1 MRYTPD
7 QIWLKILSE
16 LGDTIREDVYLRQA
30 KPMALTESELTVSVP
45 SVYTQEQIA
54 SRFLPDINGLLEK
67 QIGTSCR
74 LKIIAAQPD
83 GKRQTESSASP
94 TAAAPDDDGDDDDVS
109 STDTTLNPEYSFDRF
124 VVGTGNRLSHAASL
138 AVAEN
143 PGKIYNPLFI
153 YGGVGLGK
161 THLLHAIGNRIQAVH
176 PKQKVLYIS
185 SETFMNEYIDSIITR
200 TTGFDFRSKY
210 RTVDVLLIDD
220 IQFLQRKEG
229 TQEEFFHTFNELH
242 QNSNHIVMTSD
253 RPPKNLETVEE
264 RLRSRFEWGMVADIS
279 PPQFE
284 TRIAIL
290 RQKCEDQDLENV
302 PDPVLS
308 YIAEVIQT
316 NIRDLEGSLIRVAAE
331 ASLFNEE
338 LTVDFARNVLN
349 DFATPPPRINS
360 KAITAEDIQKA
371 VAGYF
376 RLKISD
382 LKSSTRTKAVVV
394 PRQIAMYLCRQLT
407 NLSLMEIADAFGR
420 QDHTTI
426 LHANNRIEESIRTD
440 AELYQTI
447 NFLIEDIK

>member
-7 QIWLKILSE
+7 QIWLEILSE

-83 GKRQTESSASP
+83 GKRQPESSASAAP
-94 TAAAPDDDGDDDDVS
+94 AAAPDDDDAP

-138 AVAEN
+138 AVSEN

-176 PKQKVLYIS
+176 SKQKVLYIS

-200 TTGFDFRSKY
+200 TTAFDFRSKY

-290 RQKCEDQDLENV
+290 RQKCEDQNLENV
-302 PDPVLS
+302 PDSVLS

-349 DFATPPPRINS
+349 DFAAPPPRINS

-376 RLKISD
+376 RIKISD
-382 LKSSTRTKAVVV
+382 LKSSTRTKAIVV

>member
-94 TAAAPDDDGDDDDVS
+94 TAAAPDDGDVS

-143 PGKIYNPLFI
+143 PGKTYNPLFI

-161 THLLHAIGNRIQAVH
+161 THLLHAIGNRIQEIH
-176 PKQKVLYIS
+176 SKQKVLYIS
-185 SETFMNEYIDSIITR
+185 SETFMNEYIDSIIR
-200 TTGFDFRSKY
+200 TTASDFRSKY

-290 RQKCEDQDLENV
+290 RQKCEDQNLENV
-302 PDPVLS
+302 PDSVLS

-316 NIRDLEGSLIRVAAE
+316 NIRELEGSLIRVATE
-331 ASLFNEE
+331 ASLFNEG
-338 LTVDFARNVLN
+338 LTVDFARNVLGTV
-349 DFATPPPRINS
+349 ATPPPRINS
-360 KAITAEDIQKA
+360 KAITAEDVQKA
-371 VAGYF
+371 VASYF
-376 RLKISD
+376 HLKISD

-407 NLSLMEIADAFGR
+407 NLSLMEIADAFSR
-420 QDHTTI
+420 EVHTTV
-426 LHANNRIEESIRTD
+426 LHANNRIEESIQTD

>member
-7 QIWLKILSE
+7 QIWLEILSE

-45 SVYTQEQIA
+45 SVYTQDQIA

-67 QIGTSCR
+67 QIGASCR

-83 GKRQTESSASP
+83 GKRQPEPAVSP
-94 TAAAPDDDGDDDDVS
+94 TPAAAPDDDAP
-109 STDTTLNPEYSFDRF
+109 STDTTLNPEYTFDRF

-161 THLLHAIGNRIQAVH
+161 THLLHAIGNRIQEVH
-176 PKQKVLYIS
+176 SKQKVLYIS

-200 TTGFDFRSKY
+200 TTAFDFRSKY

-302 PDPVLS
+302 PDSVLS

-371 VAGYF
+371 VASYF

-426 LHANNRIEESIRTD
+426 LHANNRIEESIRAD

-447 NFLIEDIK
+447 NFLIEDIQ

>member
-1 MRYTPD
+1 MQYTPD
-7 QIWLKILSE
+7 QIWLKVLSE

-54 SRFLPDINGLLEK
+54 SRFLPDINGFLEK
-67 QIGTSCR
+67 QIGANCR

-83 GKRQTESSASP
+83 GKRQPEPSVSSTP
-94 TAAAPDDDGDDDDVS
+94 AAPDDTDAPS
-109 STDTTLNPEYSFDRF
+109 PDTTLNPEYSFDRF

-161 THLLHAIGNRIQAVH
+161 THLLHAIGNRIQEVH
-176 PKQKVLYIS
+176 SKQKVLYIS

-200 TTGFDFRSKY
+200 TTAFDFRSKY

-290 RQKCEDQDLENV
+290 RQKCEDQSLENV
-302 PDPVLS
+302 PDSVLS

>member
-7 QIWLKILSE
+7 QIWLHILSE

-45 SVYTQEQIA
+45 SVYTQGEIA
-54 SRFLPDINGLLEK
+54 SRFLSDINTLLGK
-67 QIGTSCR
+67 QIAGSCR
-74 LKIIAAQPD
+74 LKIIAAQSD
-83 GKRQTESSASP
+83 GKRQPEPSASSPPAP
-94 TAAAPDDDGDDDDVS
+94 TTSDVAP
-109 STDTTLNPEYSFDRF
+109 STEASLNPEYTFDRF

-138 AVAEN
+138 AVSEN

-161 THLLHAIGNRIQAVH
+161 THLLHALGNRIQKIH

-200 TTGFDFRSKY
+200 TTAFDFRSKY

-290 RQKCEDQDLENV
+290 HQKCEDQNLENV
-302 PDPVLS
+302 PDSVLS

-338 LTVDFARNVLN
+338 LTVDFTRNVLGN
-349 DFATPPPRINS
+349 VAQPPARMS
-360 KAITAEDIQKA
+360 YQAITAEDIQKA

-382 LKSSTRTKAVVV
+382 LKSSTRTKAVVL

-407 NLSLMEIADAFGR
+407 NLSLMEIAEAFGR
-420 QDHTTI
+420 QDHTTV
-426 LHANNRIEESIRTD
+426 LHANNRIEENIRTD
-440 AELYQTI
+440 SELYQTV
-447 NFLIEDIK
+447 NFLKEDIK

>member
-54 SRFLPDINGLLEK
+54 SRFLPDINGFLEK

-83 GKRQTESSASP
+83 GKRQPESSASAP
-94 TAAAPDDDGDDDDVS
+94 PAAVPDDDDDDAP

-176 PKQKVLYIS
+176 SKQKVLYIS

-200 TTGFDFRSKY
+200 TTAFDFRSKY

-290 RQKCEDQDLENV
+290 RQKCEDQNLENV
-302 PDPVLS
+302 PDSVLS
-308 YIAEVIQT
+308 YIAEAIQT

-349 DFATPPPRINS
+349 DFATPSPRINS

-376 RLKISD
+376 RLKIGD
-382 LKSSTRTKAVVV
+382 LKSSTRTKAIVV

-407 NLSLMEIADAFGR
+407 NLSLMEIANAFGR

>member
-1 MRYTPD
+1 MR
-7 QIWLKILSE
+7 ILP
-16 LGDTIREDVYLRQA
+16 LQLI
-30 KPMALTESELTVSVP
+30 
-45 SVYTQEQIA
+45 
-54 SRFLPDINGLLEK
+54 
-67 QIGTSCR
+67 
-74 LKIIAAQPD
+74 QP
-83 GKRQTESSASP
+83 
-94 TAAAPDDDGDDDDVS
+94 
-109 STDTTLNPEYSFDRF
+109 LIPEYSFDRF

-138 AVAEN
+138 AVSEN
-143 PGKIYNPLFI
+143 PGKSYNPLFI

-161 THLLHAIGNRIQAVH
+161 THLLHAIGNRIQEIH

-185 SETFMNEYIDSIITR
+185 SETFMNEYIDSIIR
-200 TTGFDFRSKY
+200 TTAFDFRSKY

-284 TRIAIL
+284 TRVAIL
-290 RQKCEDQDLENV
+290 RQKCEDQNLENI
-302 PDPVLS
+302 PDSVLS

-316 NIRDLEGSLIRVAAE
+316 NIRNLEGSLIRVAA
-331 ASLFNEE
+331 AAGLSNEE
-338 LTVDFARNVLN
+338 LTVDFASKVLN
-349 DFATPPPRINS
+349 AVATTPHRISS
-360 KAITAEDIQKA
+360 KAITAEDVQKA

-376 RLKISD
+376 HLKISD
-382 LKSSTRTKAVVV
+382 LKSSTRIRAVVV

>member
-45 SVYTQEQIA
+45 SMYTQEQIA

-67 QIGTSCR
+67 QIGANCR

-83 GKRQTESSASP
+83 GKRHPEPSVSSTPATE
-94 TAAAPDDDGDDDDVS
+94 PDDDAP
-109 STDTTLNPEYSFDRF
+109 STDTTLNPEYTFDRF

-138 AVAEN
+138 AVSEN

-161 THLLHAIGNRIQAVH
+161 THLLHAIGNRIQYIH
-176 PKQKVLYIS
+176 SKQKVLYIS
-185 SETFMNEYIDSIITR
+185 SETFMNEYIDSIINR
-200 TTGFDFRSKY
+200 TTAIDFRNKY

-290 RQKCEDQDLENV
+290 RQKCEDQNLENV
-302 PDPVLS
+302 PDSVLS
-308 YIAEVIQT
+308 YIAEAIQT

-338 LTVDFARNVLN
+338 LTVDFVRNVLGTV
-349 DFATPPPRINS
+349 TPSPVRINHQ
-360 KAITAEDIQKA
+360 AITAEDIQKV
-371 VAGYF
+371 VASYF

-407 NLSLMEIADAFGR
+407 NLSLTEIAEAFSR
-420 QDHTTI
+420 EVHTTV

-440 AELYQTI
+440 AELYQII
-447 NFLIEDIK
+447 NFLIKDIKE

>member
-83 GKRQTESSASP
+83 GKRQPKSSTSS
-94 TAAAPDDDGDDDDVS
+94 TTLAAAPDDDAP
-109 STDTTLNPEYSFDRF
+109 STDTTLNPEYTFDRF

-138 AVAEN
+138 AVSDD
-143 PGKIYNPLFI
+143 PGNTYNPLFI

-161 THLLHAIGNRIQAVH
+161 THLLHAIGNRIQEIH
-176 PKQKVLYIS
+176 SKQKVLYIS
-185 SETFMNEYIDSIITR
+185 SETFMNEYIDSIINR
-200 TTGFDFRSKY
+200 TTAFDFRSKY

-302 PDPVLS
+302 PDSVLS

-338 LTVDFARNVLN
+338 LTVDFARTVLGNV
-349 DFATPPPRINS
+349 TPP
-360 KAITAEDIQKA
+360 
-371 VAGYF
+371 
-376 RLKISD
+376 ISSD
-382 LKSSTRTKAVVV
+382 
-394 PRQIAMYLCRQLT
+394 
-407 NLSLMEIADAFGR
+407 
-420 QDHTTI
+420 
-426 LHANNRIEESIRTD
+426 
-440 AELYQTI
+440 
-447 NFLIEDIK
+447 

>member
-45 SVYTQEQIA
+45 SLYTHEQIA

-67 QIGTSCR
+67 QIGANCR

-83 GKRQTESSASP
+83 GKRHPEPSVSSTP
-94 TAAAPDDDGDDDDVS
+94 AAAPDDNDAP
-109 STDTTLNPEYSFDRF
+109 STDTTLNPEYTFDRF

-138 AVAEN
+138 AVSEN

-161 THLLHAIGNRIQAVH
+161 THLLHAIGNRIQEIH
-176 PKQKVLYIS
+176 SKQKVLYIS

-200 TTGFDFRSKY
+200 TTAFDFRSKY

-290 RQKCEDQDLENV
+290 RQKCEDQNLENI
-302 PDPVLS
+302 PDSVLS
-308 YIAEVIQT
+308 YIAEAIQT

-338 LTVDFARNVLN
+338 LTVDFARNVLGN
-349 DFATPPPRINS
+349 VAQPPPRIS
-360 KAITAEDIQKA
+360 YQAITAEDVQKA

-407 NLSLMEIADAFGR
+407 NLSLMEIAEAFGR
-420 QDHTTI
+420 QDHTTV

-440 AELYQTI
+440 SELYQTV
-447 NFLIEDIK
+447 NFLTEDIK

>member
-7 QIWLKILSE
+7 QIWLNILSE

-54 SRFLPDINGLLEK
+54 SRFLPDINGLLKK
-67 QIGTSCR
+67 QIGANCR

-83 GKRQTESSASP
+83 GKRSAESSASSTP
-94 TAAAPDDDGDDDDVS
+94 SVTPDEELS
-109 STDTTLNPEYSFDRF
+109 SEASLNPTYTFDRF

-138 AVAEN
+138 AVSEK
-143 PGKIYNPLFI
+143 PGEIYNPLFI

-161 THLLHAIGNRIQAVH
+161 THLLHAIGNRIQEVH
-176 PKQKVLYIS
+176 SKQKVLYIS
-185 SETFMNEYIDSIITR
+185 SETFMNEYIDSIIR
-200 TTGFDFRSKY
+200 TTAFDFRSKY

-284 TRIAIL
+284 TRVAIL
-290 RQKCEDQDLENV
+290 RQKCEDQNLENI
-302 PDPVLS
+302 PDSVLS

-316 NIRDLEGSLIRVAAE
+316 NIRDLEGSLIRVATE
-331 ASLFNEE
+331 ASLFKEE
-338 LTVDFARNVLN
+338 LTVDFARNALGTV
-349 DFATPPPRINS
+349 TPPPVRINHQ
-360 KAITAEDIQKA
+360 AITAEDIQKA
-371 VAGYF
+371 VADYF
-376 RLKISD
+376 RLTIGD

-407 NLSLMEIADAFGR
+407 NLSLTEIAEAFSR
-420 QDHTTI
+420 EVHTTV

-447 NFLIEDIK
+447 NFLIKDIKE

>member
-30 KPMALTESELTVSVP
+30 KPMALTKSELTVSVP
-45 SVYTQEQIA
+45 SVYTQDQIA
-54 SRFLPDINGLLEK
+54 SRFLPDINGLLEE

-83 GKRQTESSASP
+83 GKRQPESSSSTP
-94 TAAAPDDDGDDDDVS
+94 PAAAPDDDDTPL
-109 STDTTLNPEYSFDRF
+109 TDTTLNPEYSFDRF

-138 AVAEN
+138 AVSEK
-143 PGKIYNPLFI
+143 PGEIYNPLFI

-161 THLLHAIGNRIQAVH
+161 THLLHAIGNRIQEIH
-176 PKQKVLYIS
+176 SNQKVLYIS
-185 SETFMNEYIDSIITR
+185 SETFMNEYIDSIINR
-200 TTGFDFRSKY
+200 TTAFDFRSKY

-290 RQKCEDQDLENV
+290 RQKCEDQNLENV
-302 PDPVLS
+302 PDSVLS

-331 ASLFNEE
+331 ASFFNEE
-338 LTVDFARNVLN
+338 LTVDFARNVLGSV
-349 DFATPPPRINS
+349 TPPPPQINS
-360 KAITAEDIQKA
+360 QAITAEDIQKA
-371 VAGYF
+371 VASHF
-376 RLKISD
+376 RLKIGD

-407 NLSLMEIADAFGR
+407 NLSLMEIAEAFSR
-420 QDHTTI
+420 EVHTTV
-426 LHANNRIEESIRTD
+426 LHANNRIEENLRTD

-447 NFLIEDIK
+447 NFLIEDIKE

>member
-1 MRYTPD
+1 MMRYTPD
-7 QIWLKILSE
+7 QIWLHILSE

-54 SRFLPDINGLLEK
+54 SRFLSDINTLLGT
-67 QIGTSCR
+67 QIGSSCR
-74 LKIIAAQPD
+74 LKIIAAQSD
-83 GKRQTESSASP
+83 GKRHPEPSDPPPATP
-94 TAAAPDDDGDDDDVS
+94 DAAPATEAS
-109 STDTTLNPEYSFDRF
+109 LNPEYTFDRF

-138 AVAEN
+138 AVSEN

-161 THLLHAIGNRIQAVH
+161 THLLHAIGNRIQEIH

-200 TTGFDFRSKY
+200 TTAFDFRSKY

-290 RQKCEDQDLENV
+290 RQKCEDQNLEDV
-302 PDPVLS
+302 PDSVLS

-338 LTVDFARNVLN
+338 LTVDFARNVLGN
-349 DFATPPPRINS
+349 VAQPPPRIS
-360 KAITAEDIQKA
+360 YQAITAEDVQKA

-407 NLSLMEIADAFGR
+407 NLSLMEIAEAFGR
-420 QDHTTI
+420 QDHTTV
-426 LHANNRIEESIRTD
+426 LHANNRIEERIRTD
-440 AELYQTI
+440 SELYQTV
-447 NFLIEDIK
+447 NFLTEDIK

>member
-1 MRYTPD
+1 MMRYTPD
-7 QIWLKILSE
+7 QIWLHILSE

-54 SRFLPDINGLLEK
+54 SRFLSDINTLLGT
-67 QIGTSCR
+67 QISSSCR
-74 LKIIAAQPD
+74 LKIIAAQSD
-83 GKRQTESSASP
+83 GKRHPEPSDPPP
-94 TAAAPDDDGDDDDVS
+94 TTPDAAPATEAS
-109 STDTTLNPEYSFDRF
+109 LNPEYTFDRF

-138 AVAEN
+138 AVSEN

-161 THLLHAIGNRIQAVH
+161 THLLHAIGNRIQEIH

-200 TTGFDFRSKY
+200 TTAFDFRSKY

-290 RQKCEDQDLENV
+290 RQKCEDQNLEDV
-302 PDPVLS
+302 PDSVLS

-316 NIRDLEGSLIRVAAE
+316 NIRDLEGSLIRVVAE

-338 LTVDFARNVLN
+338 LTVDFARNVLDN
-349 DFATPPPRINS
+349 VAQPPPRIS
-360 KAITAEDIQKA
+360 YQAITAEDVQKA
-371 VAGYF
+371 VAGCF

-407 NLSLMEIADAFGR
+407 NLSLMEIAEAFGR
-420 QDHTTI
+420 QDHTTV
-426 LHANNRIEESIRTD
+426 LHANNRIEERIRTD
-440 AELYQTI
+440 SELYQTV
-447 NFLIEDIK
+447 NFLTEDIK

>member
-7 QIWLKILSE
+7 QIWLNILSE
-16 LGDTIREDVYLRQA
+16 LGDTLREDVYLRQA

-67 QIGTSCR
+67 QIGANCR

-83 GKRQTESSASP
+83 GKRSTDSSVSATP
-94 TAAAPDDDGDDDDVS
+94 AAAPDDDDAPA
-109 STDTTLNPEYSFDRF
+109 TDTTLNPEYTFDRF

-138 AVAEN
+138 AVSDD
-143 PGKIYNPLFI
+143 PGNTYNPLFI

-161 THLLHAIGNRIQAVH
+161 THLLHAIGNRIQEIH

-185 SETFMNEYIDSIITR
+185 SETFMNEYIDSIINR
-200 TTGFDFRSKY
+200 TTAFDFRSKY

-290 RQKCEDQDLENV
+290 RQKCEDQNLENV
-302 PDPVLS
+302 PDSVLS

-338 LTVDFARNVLN
+338 LTVDFARNVLGTV
-349 DFATPPPRINS
+349 TPSPVRINYQ
-360 KAITAEDIQKA
+360 AITAEDIQKA
-371 VAGYF
+371 VASHFG
-376 RLKISD
+376 LKIGD
-382 LKSSTRTKAVVV
+382 LKSSTRTKTVVV

-407 NLSLMEIADAFGR
+407 HLSLTEIAEAFSR
-420 QDHTTI
+420 EVHTTV
-426 LHANNRIEESIRTD
+426 LHANNRIEKNLQTD

-447 NFLIEDIK
+447 NFLTKDIKE

>member
-7 QIWLKILSE
+7 QIWLNILSE

-67 QIGTSCR
+67 QIGTNFR

-83 GKRQTESSASP
+83 GKRQSEPAGSSTP
-94 TAAAPDDDGDDDDVS
+94 AAAPDEDPAP
-109 STDTTLNPEYSFDRF
+109 STDTTLNPEYTFDRF

-161 THLLHAIGNRIQAVH
+161 THLLHAIGNRIQEVH
-176 PKQKVLYIS
+176 SKQKVLYIS

-200 TTGFDFRSKY
+200 TTAFDFRSKY

-290 RQKCEDQDLENV
+290 RQKCEDQNLENV
-302 PDPVLS
+302 PDSVLS

-316 NIRDLEGSLIRVAAE
+316 NIRDLEGSLIRIAAE

-349 DFATPPPRINS
+349 DVATPAPRINS

-382 LKSSTRTKAVVV
+382 LKSSTRTKAIVV

-447 NFLIEDIK
+447 NFLIEDIQ

>member
-1 MRYTPD
+1 MMRYTPD

-30 KPMALTESELTVSVP
+30 KPMALTESEMTVSVP
-45 SVYTQEQIA
+45 SVYTQEQIE
-54 SRFLPDINGLLEK
+54 SRFLSDINGLLAK
-67 QIGTSCR
+67 QIGASCR
-74 LKIIAAQPD
+74 LKIIAAKPNTKRASEPSVTPTTPD
-83 GKRQTESSASP
+83 VAPSTETS
-94 TAAAPDDDGDDDDVS
+94 
-109 STDTTLNPEYSFDRF
+109 LNPEYTFDRF

-138 AVAEN
+138 AVAET

-161 THLLHAIGNRIQAVH
+161 THLLHAIGNRIQEIH
-176 PKQKVLYIS
+176 SKQKVLYIS

-200 TTGFDFRSKY
+200 TTALDFRSKY

-290 RQKCEDQDLENV
+290 RQKCEDQNLGNV
-302 PDPVLS
+302 HDSVLS

-331 ASLFNEE
+331 ASLFNEQ
-338 LTVDFARNVLN
+338 LTVDFARNVLAN
-349 DFATPPPRINS
+349 VALPAIRMNHQ
-360 KAITAEDIQKA
+360 AITAEDIQKA
-371 VAGYF
+371 VASYF

-382 LKSSTRTKAVVV
+382 LRSSTRTKAVVV

-407 NLSLMEIADAFGR
+407 KLSLMEIANAFDR
-420 QDHTTI
+420 QDHTTV
-426 LHANNRIEESIRTD
+426 LHANSRIEESIRTD
-440 AELYQTI
+440 SELYQTI

>member
-16 LGDTIREDVYLRQA
+16 LGDIIREDVYLRQA
-30 KPMALTESELTVSVP
+30 KPMALTESELTISVP

-54 SRFLPDINGLLEK
+54 SRFLPDINGLLKK

-83 GKRQTESSASP
+83 GKRQSESSASA
-94 TAAAPDDDGDDDDVS
+94 TLAAAPDDDDAP
-109 STDTTLNPEYSFDRF
+109 STDTTLNPEYTFDRF

-138 AVAEN
+138 AVSDD
-143 PGKIYNPLFI
+143 PGNTYNPLFI

-161 THLLHAIGNRIQAVH
+161 THLLHAIGNRIQEIH

-185 SETFMNEYIDSIITR
+185 SETFMNEYIDSIINR
-200 TTGFDFRSKY
+200 TTAFDFRSKY

-302 PDPVLS
+302 PDSVLS

-316 NIRDLEGSLIRVAAE
+316 NIRDLEGSLIRLAAE

-338 LTVDFARNVLN
+338 LTVDFAHNVLGN
-349 DFATPPPRINS
+349 VTPPPPRINS

-382 LKSSTRTKAVVV
+382 LKSSTRTKTVVV

-407 NLSLMEIADAFGR
+407 NLSLTEIAEAFSR
-420 QDHTTI
+420 EVHTTV
-426 LHANNRIEESIRTD
+426 LHANNRIEENLRTD

-447 NFLIEDIK
+447 NFLIKDIKE

>member
-67 QIGTSCR
+67 QISTSCR

-83 GKRQTESSASP
+83 GKRQPESSASATP
-94 TAAAPDDDGDDDDVS
+94 AAAPDDDDS
-109 STDTTLNPEYSFDRF
+109 PSTDTTLNPEYSFDRF

-138 AVAEN
+138 AVSEN

-161 THLLHAIGNRIQAVH
+161 THLLHAIGNRIQEVH
-176 PKQKVLYIS
+176 SKQKVLYIS

-200 TTGFDFRSKY
+200 TTAFDFRSKY

-290 RQKCEDQDLENV
+290 RQKCEDQNLENV
-302 PDPVLS
+302 PDSVLS

-331 ASLFNEE
+331 ASLFNED

-349 DFATPPPRINS
+349 DFAAPPPRINS

-371 VAGYF
+371 VASYF

-447 NFLIEDIK
+447 NFLTEDIK

>member
-7 QIWLKILSE
+7 QIWSKILSE

-30 KPMALTESELTVSVP
+30 KPMALTENELTVSVP
-45 SVYTQEQIA
+45 SVYTQDQIA
-54 SRFLPDINGLLEK
+54 SRFLPDINGFLEK
-67 QIGTSCR
+67 QVGVNCR
-74 LKIIAAQPD
+74 LKIIAAQPN
-83 GKRQTESSASP
+83 GKRQPEPSTSP
-94 TAAAPDDDGDDDDVS
+94 TPSATPETAPETDP
-109 STDTTLNPEYSFDRF
+109 STETTLNPEYTFDRF

-138 AVAEN
+138 AVSEN

-161 THLLHAIGNRIQAVH
+161 THLLHAIGNRIQEVH
-176 PKQKVLYIS
+176 SKQKVLYIS
-185 SETFMNEYIDSIITR
+185 SETFMNEYIDSIINR
-200 TTGFDFRSKY
+200 TTAFDFRGKY

-290 RQKCEDQDLENV
+290 RQKCEDQNLENV
-302 PDPVLS
+302 PDSVLS

-331 ASLFNEE
+331 ASLFNED
-338 LTVDFARNVLN
+338 LTVDFAQNVLGN
-349 DFATPPPRINS
+349 VAPPPPRINS
-360 KAITAEDIQKA
+360 KAVTAEDIQKA

-376 RLKISD
+376 RLNISD

-407 NLSLMEIADAFGR
+407 NLSLTEIAEAFSR
-420 QDHTTI
+420 EVHTTV
-426 LHANNRIEESIRTD
+426 LHANNRIEANLQTD
-440 AELYQTI
+440 TELYQTI
-447 NFLIEDIK
+447 NFLIKDIKE

>member
-1 MRYTPD
+1 MMRYTPD

-45 SVYTQEQIA
+45 SVYTQEEIG
-54 SRFLPDINGLLEK
+54 SRFLTDINSFLEK
-67 QIGTSCR
+67 QIGAGCR
-74 LKIIAAQPD
+74 LKIIIANSEA
-83 GKRQTESSASP
+83 KRPTESSVKADTPTPPDASS
-94 TAAAPDDDGDDDDVS
+94 APEAG
-109 STDTTLNPEYSFDRF
+109 LNPEYTFDRF

-138 AVAEN
+138 AVSEN

-161 THLLHAIGNRIQAVH
+161 THLLHAIGNRIQEIH

-185 SETFMNEYIDSIITR
+185 SETFMNEYIDSIIAR
-200 TTGFDFRSKY
+200 TTAFDFRSKY

-290 RQKCEDQDLENV
+290 RQKCEDQNLENV
-302 PDPVLS
+302 PDSVLS

-338 LTVDFARNVLN
+338 LTVDFTHNVLN
-349 DFATPPPRINS
+349 DVAMPPPRINS
-360 KAITAEDIQKA
+360 RAITAEDIQKA
-371 VAGYF
+371 VSGYF
-376 RLKISD
+376 RLNISD

-407 NLSLMEIADAFGR
+407 NLSLTEIAEAFSR
-420 QDHTTI
+420 EVHTTV
-426 LHANNRIEESIRTD
+426 LHANNRIEETLRTD

-447 NFLIEDIK
+447 NFLIKDIKE

>member
-1 MRYTPD
+1 MMRYTPD

-30 KPMALTESELTVSVP
+30 KPMALTEDELTISVP
-45 SVYTQEQIA
+45 SVYTQDQIA
-54 SRFLPDINGLLEK
+54 SRFLSDINSLLE
-67 QIGTSCR
+67 QQVGTSCR

-83 GKRQTESSASP
+83 GKRSTESSPPSTTPATPDASDETP
-94 TAAAPDDDGDDDDVS
+94 S
-109 STDTTLNPEYSFDRF
+109 SEATLNPEYTFDRF

-138 AVAEN
+138 AVSEN

-161 THLLHAIGNRIQAVH
+161 THLLHAIGNRIQEVH
-176 PKQKVLYIS
+176 SKQKVLYIS

-200 TTGFDFRSKY
+200 TTAFDFRSKY

-290 RQKCEDQDLENV
+290 RQKCEDQNLENV
-302 PDPVLS
+302 PDSVLS

-338 LTVDFARNVLN
+338 LTVDFARNVLDN
-349 DFATPPPRINS
+349 VTPPPARINS
-360 KAITAEDIQKA
+360 QAITAEDIQKA
-371 VAGYF
+371 VASYF
-376 RLKISD
+376 RIKISD

-407 NLSLMEIADAFGR
+407 SLSLTEIADAFGR
-420 QDHTTI
+420 QDHTTV

-440 AELYQTI
+440 SELYQTV

>member
-7 QIWLKILSE
+7 QIWLNILSE

-67 QIGTSCR
+67 QIGANFR

-83 GKRQTESSASP
+83 GKRHPEPSVSSTP
-94 TAAAPDDDGDDDDVS
+94 AAEPDDDPVS
-109 STDTTLNPEYSFDRF
+109 STDTTLNPEYTFDRF

-161 THLLHAIGNRIQAVH
+161 THLLHAIGNRIQEVH
-176 PKQKVLYIS
+176 SKQKVLYIS

-200 TTGFDFRSKY
+200 TTAFDFRSKY

-290 RQKCEDQDLENV
+290 RQKCEDQNLENV
-302 PDPVLS
+302 PDSVLS

-349 DFATPPPRINS
+349 DVAAPPPRINS

-447 NFLIEDIK
+447 NFLTEDIQ

>member
-7 QIWLKILSE
+7 QIWSEILSE

-45 SVYTQEQIA
+45 SVYTQEQIE
-54 SRFLPDINGLLEK
+54 SRFLSDINGLLEK
-67 QIGTSCR
+67 QIGASCR
-74 LKIIAAQPD
+74 LKTIAAKPD
-83 GKRQTESSASP
+83 AKRASELLVTPTTPDVAPSTETS
-94 TAAAPDDDGDDDDVS
+94 
-109 STDTTLNPEYSFDRF
+109 LNPEYTFDRF
-124 VVGTGNRLSHAASL
+124 VIGTGNRLSHAASL

-161 THLLHAIGNRIQAVH
+161 THLLHAIGNRIQEIH
-176 PKQKVLYIS
+176 SKQKVLYIS

-200 TTGFDFRSKY
+200 TTAFDFRSKY

-290 RQKCEDQDLENV
+290 RQKCEDQNLENV
-302 PDPVLS
+302 HDSVLS

-331 ASLFNEE
+331 ASLFNEK
-338 LTVDFARNVLN
+338 LTVDFARNVLDN
-349 DFATPPPRINS
+349 VAPPSTRMS
-360 KAITAEDIQKA
+360 HQAITAEDIQKA
-371 VAGYF
+371 VASYF

-407 NLSLMEIADAFGR
+407 KLSLMEIADAFGR
-420 QDHTTI
+420 QDHTTV
-426 LHANNRIEESIRTD
+426 LHANSRIEESIRTD
-440 AELYQTI
+440 SELYQTI

>member
-1 MRYTPD
+1 MMRYTPD

-30 KPMALTESELTVSVP
+30 KPMALTESGLTVSVP
-45 SVYTQEQIA
+45 SVYTQEEIG
-54 SRFLPDINGLLEK
+54 SRFLTDINSFLEK
-67 QIGTSCR
+67 QIGASCR
-74 LKIIAAQPD
+74 LKIIIANSEAKRDSEREPESPETAATPPPSD
-83 GKRQTESSASP
+83 TPSP
-94 TAAAPDDDGDDDDVS
+94 TEAS
-109 STDTTLNPEYSFDRF
+109 LNPEYTFDRF

-138 AVAEN
+138 AVSEN

-161 THLLHAIGNRIQAVH
+161 THLLHAIGNRIQKIH
-176 PKQKVLYIS
+176 SKQKVLYIS
-185 SETFMNEYIDSIITR
+185 SETFMNEYIDSIIAR
-200 TTGFDFRSKY
+200 TTAFDFRSKY

-290 RQKCEDQDLENV
+290 RQKCEDQNLESV
-302 PDPVLS
+302 PDSVLS

-331 ASLFNEE
+331 ASLFNEK
-338 LTVDFARNVLN
+338 LTVDFTRDVLN
-349 DFATPPPRINS
+349 DVAPPAARPNA
-360 KAITAEDIQKA
+360 KAITAEDIQKI
-371 VAGYF
+371 VAGYY

-382 LKSSTRTKAVVV
+382 LKSSTRTKTVVV

-407 NLSLMEIADAFGR
+407 NLSLMEIAEAFGR

-426 LHANNRIEESIRTD
+426 LHANNRIEKSIQTD
-440 AELYQTI
+440 AELGQTI
-447 NFLIEDIK
+447 NFLTEDIK

>member
-67 QIGTSCR
+67 QIGANCR

-83 GKRQTESSASP
+83 GKRQPESSAS
-94 TAAAPDDDGDDDDVS
+94 AAPDAPDDDAP

-138 AVAEN
+138 AVSEN

-161 THLLHAIGNRIQAVH
+161 THLLHAIGNRIQEVH
-176 PKQKVLYIS
+176 SKQKVLYIS

-200 TTGFDFRSKY
+200 TTAFDFRSKY

-290 RQKCEDQDLENV
+290 RQKCEDQNLENV
-302 PDPVLS
+302 PDSVLS
-308 YIAEVIQT
+308 YIAEAIQT

-349 DFATPPPRINS
+349 DFTAPPPRINS

-394 PRQIAMYLCRQLT
+394 PRQIAMYICRQLT

>member
-7 QIWLKILSE
+7 QIWSNILSE

-30 KPMALTESELTVSVP
+30 KPMAITESELTISVP

-54 SRFLPDINGLLEK
+54 SRFLPDINDLLEK
-67 QIGTSCR
+67 QIGANFR

-83 GKRQTESSASP
+83 GKRRPEPSVSSP
-94 TAAAPDDDGDDDDVS
+94 PAAAPDDDPAP
-109 STDTTLNPEYSFDRF
+109 STDTTLNPEYTFDRF

-138 AVAEN
+138 AVSEK
-143 PGKIYNPLFI
+143 PGEIYNPLFI

-161 THLLHAIGNRIQAVH
+161 THLLHAIGNRIQEIH
-176 PKQKVLYIS
+176 SKQKVLYIS
-185 SETFMNEYIDSIITR
+185 SETFMNEYIDSIINR
-200 TTGFDFRSKY
+200 TTAFDFRSKY

-290 RQKCEDQDLENV
+290 RQKCEDQNLENV
-302 PDPVLS
+302 PDSVLS

-316 NIRDLEGSLIRVAAE
+316 NIRNLEGSLIKVAAE

-338 LTVDFARNVLN
+338 LTVDFARNVLGN
-349 DFATPPPRINS
+349 VTPPPSRINS
-360 KAITAEDIQKA
+360 QAITAEDIQKA
-371 VAGYF
+371 VASHF

-407 NLSLMEIADAFGR
+407 HLSLTEIAEAFSR
-420 QDHTTI
+420 EVHTTV
-426 LHANNRIEESIRTD
+426 LHANNRIEKNLQTD

-447 NFLIEDIK
+447 NFLTKDIKE

>member
-7 QIWLKILSE
+7 QIWLNILSE

-67 QIGTSCR
+67 QIGANFR

-83 GKRQTESSASP
+83 GKRQPEPSVSSTP
-94 TAAAPDDDGDDDDVS
+94 AAAPDDDPAP
-109 STDTTLNPEYSFDRF
+109 STDTTLNPEYTFDRF

-138 AVAEN
+138 AVSEK
-143 PGKIYNPLFI
+143 PGEIYNPLFI

-161 THLLHAIGNRIQAVH
+161 THLLHAIGNRIQEVH
-176 PKQKVLYIS
+176 SKQKVLYIS
-185 SETFMNEYIDSIITR
+185 SETFMNEYIDSIINR
-200 TTGFDFRSKY
+200 TTAFDFRSKY

-290 RQKCEDQDLENV
+290 RQKCEDQNLENV
-302 PDPVLS
+302 PDSVLS

-338 LTVDFARNVLN
+338 FTVDFARNVLGTVT
-349 DFATPPPRINS
+349 AAPVRINHQ
-360 KAITAEDIQKA
+360 AITAEDIQKA
-371 VAGYF
+371 VADYF
-376 RLKISD
+376 RIKISD
-382 LKSSTRTKAVVV
+382 LKSSTRTKTVVV

-407 NLSLMEIADAFGR
+407 NLSLTEIAEAFSR
-420 QDHTTI
+420 EVHTTV
-426 LHANNRIEESIRTD
+426 LHANNRIEANLRTD

-447 NFLIEDIK
+447 NFLIEDIKE

>member
-1 MRYTPD
+1 MMRYTPD
-7 QIWLKILSE
+7 QIWLQILSE

-30 KPMALTESELTVSVP
+30 KPMALTEEELTISVP
-45 SVYTQEQIA
+45 SVYTQEQIV
-54 SRFLPDINGLLEK
+54 SRFQSDINSLLDQ
-67 QIGTSCR
+67 QIGASCR
-74 LKIIAAQPD
+74 LKIIAAQSE
-83 GKRQTESSASP
+83 GKRHPEPSVSP
-94 TAAAPDDDGDDDDVS
+94 TTTPD
-109 STDTTLNPEYSFDRF
+109 TLDTEPSPDTSLNPEYTFDRF

-138 AVAEN
+138 AVSEN

-161 THLLHAIGNRIQAVH
+161 THLLHAIGNRIQEIH
-176 PKQKVLYIS
+176 SKQKVLYIS

-200 TTGFDFRSKY
+200 TTAFDFRSKY

-290 RQKCEDQDLENV
+290 RQKCEDQNLENV
-302 PDPVLS
+302 PDSVLS

-331 ASLFNEE
+331 ASLFNEK
-338 LTVDFARNVLN
+338 LTVDFAQNVLGN
-349 DFATPPPRINS
+349 VATPPPRVNS

-376 RLKISD
+376 RLNISD

-407 NLSLMEIADAFGR
+407 NLSLTEIAEAFSR
-420 QDHTTI
+420 EVHTTV
-426 LHANNRIEESIRTD
+426 LHANNRIEENLRTD

-447 NFLIEDIK
+447 NFLIKDIKE

>member
-7 QIWLKILSE
+7 QIWSKILSE

-30 KPMALTESELTVSVP
+30 KPMALTENELTVSVP
-45 SVYTQEQIA
+45 SVYTQDQIA

-67 QIGTSCR
+67 QIGASCR

-83 GKRQTESSASP
+83 GKRQPEPSVSSAPS
-94 TAAAPDDDGDDDDVS
+94 AAPEA
-109 STDTTLNPEYSFDRF
+109 TPETAPETETTLNPEYTFDRF

-176 PKQKVLYIS
+176 SKQKVLYIS

-200 TTGFDFRSKY
+200 TTAFDFRSKY

-290 RQKCEDQDLENV
+290 RQKCEDQNLENV
-302 PDPVLS
+302 PDSVLS

-338 LTVDFARNVLN
+338 LTVNFAQNVLDN
-349 DFATPPPRINS
+349 VATPPPRINS
-360 KAITAEDIQKA
+360 TAITAEDIQKA
-371 VAGYF
+371 VAAYF

-407 NLSLMEIADAFGR
+407 SLSLMEIAAAFGR

-447 NFLIEDIK
+447 NFLIEDIQ

>member
-54 SRFLPDINGLLEK
+54 SRFLPDVNGLLEK
-67 QIGTSCR
+67 QIGANCR

-83 GKRQTESSASP
+83 GKRQPEPSTSSTP
-94 TAAAPDDDGDDDDVS
+94 AAAPDDDPAP
-109 STDTTLNPEYSFDRF
+109 STDTTLNPEYTFDRF

-138 AVAEN
+138 AVSEK
-143 PGKIYNPLFI
+143 PGEIYNPLFI

-161 THLLHAIGNRIQAVH
+161 THLLHAIGNRIQEVH
-176 PKQKVLYIS
+176 SKQKVLYIS
-185 SETFMNEYIDSIITR
+185 SETFMNEYIDSIINR
-200 TTGFDFRSKY
+200 TTAFDFRSKY

-290 RQKCEDQDLENV
+290 RQKCEDQNLENV
-302 PDPVLS
+302 YDSVLS

-338 LTVDFARNVLN
+338 LTVDFARNVLGTV
-349 DFATPPPRINS
+349 TPAPVRIS
-360 KAITAEDIQKA
+360 HQAITAEDIQKA
-371 VAGYF
+371 VADYF
-376 RLKISD
+376 RIKISD
-382 LKSSTRTKAVVV
+382 LKSSTRTKTVVV

-407 NLSLMEIADAFGR
+407 NLSLTEIAEAFSR
-420 QDHTTI
+420 EVHTTV
-426 LHANNRIEESIRTD
+426 LHANNRIEANLRTD

-447 NFLIEDIK
+447 NFLIKDIKE

>member
-16 LGDTIREDVYLRQA
+16 LGDPIREDVYLRQA
-30 KPMALTESELTVSVP
+30 KPIALTESELTVSVP
-45 SVYTQEQIA
+45 SVYTQEQIGN
-54 SRFLPDINGLLEK
+54 RFLPDINRLLEK
-67 QIGTSCR
+67 QMGASCR
-74 LKIIAAQPD
+74 LKLIAAKPSA
-83 GKRQTESSASP
+83 KRPSDPSVAPTTPGVAPSPEAEAS
-94 TAAAPDDDGDDDDVS
+94 
-109 STDTTLNPEYSFDRF
+109 LNPQYTFDRF
-124 VVGTGNRLSHAASL
+124 VVGTGNRLSHAAAL
-138 AVAEN
+138 AVSEN

-161 THLLHAIGNRIQAVH
+161 THLLHAIGNRVQKIH
-176 PKQKVLYIS
+176 SNLKVLYIS

-200 TTGFDFRSKY
+200 TTALDFRSKY

-290 RQKCEDQDLENV
+290 RQKCEDQNLENV
-302 PDPVLS
+302 PDSVLS

-316 NIRDLEGSLIRVAAE
+316 NIRDLEGSLIRVVAE
-331 ASLFNEE
+331 ASLFDEE
-338 LTVDFARNVLN
+338 LTIDFARNVLDN
-349 DFATPPPRINS
+349 VTPPSTRIYHQ
-360 KAITAEDIQKA
+360 AVTAEDIQKT
-371 VAGYF
+371 VATYF

-382 LKSSTRTKAVVV
+382 LKSATRTKAVVV
-394 PRQIAMYLCRQLT
+394 PRQIAMYLCRQMT
-407 NLSLMEIADAFGR
+407 NLSLMEIAAAFGR
-420 QDHTTI
+420 QDHTTV
-426 LHANNRIEESIRTD
+426 LHANNRIEESLRKD
-440 AELYQTI
+440 SELSRTI

>member
-1 MRYTPD
+1 MR
-7 QIWLKILSE
+7 KI
-16 LGDTIREDVYLRQA
+16 
-30 KPMALTESELTVSVP
+30 
-45 SVYTQEQIA
+45 
-54 SRFLPDINGLLEK
+54 
-67 QIGTSCR
+67 
-74 LKIIAAQPD
+74 
-83 GKRQTESSASP
+83 
-94 TAAAPDDDGDDDDVS
+94 
-109 STDTTLNPEYSFDRF
+109 
-124 VVGTGNRLSHAASL
+124 
-138 AVAEN
+138 
-143 PGKIYNPLFI
+143 PGKTYNPLFI

-161 THLLHAIGNRIQAVH
+161 THLLHAIGNRIQEIH

-200 TTGFDFRSKY
+200 TTAFDFRSKY

-290 RQKCEDQDLENV
+290 RQKCEDQNLENV
-302 PDPVLS
+302 PDSVLS

-338 LTVDFARNVLN
+338 LTVDFARNVLGN
-349 DFATPPPRINS
+349 VATPPPRINS

-376 RLKISD
+376 HLKISD

-407 NLSLMEIADAFGR
+407 NLSLMEIADAFSR
-420 QDHTTI
+420 EVHTTV

-440 AELYQTI
+440 AELTKQLT
-447 NFLIEDIK
+447 F

>member
-7 QIWLKILSE
+7 QIWLEILSE

-83 GKRQTESSASP
+83 GKRQLESSASAAP
-94 TAAAPDDDGDDDDVS
+94 AAAPDDDDAP

-138 AVAEN
+138 AVSEN

-176 PKQKVLYIS
+176 SKQKVLYIS

-200 TTGFDFRSKY
+200 TTAFDFRSKY

-290 RQKCEDQDLENV
+290 RQKCEDQNLENV
-302 PDPVLS
+302 PDSVLS

-349 DFATPPPRINS
+349 DFAAPPPRINS
-360 KAITAEDIQKA
+360 KAITAEDVQKA

-376 RLKISD
+376 RIKISD
-382 LKSSTRTKAVVV
+382 LKSSTRTKAIVV